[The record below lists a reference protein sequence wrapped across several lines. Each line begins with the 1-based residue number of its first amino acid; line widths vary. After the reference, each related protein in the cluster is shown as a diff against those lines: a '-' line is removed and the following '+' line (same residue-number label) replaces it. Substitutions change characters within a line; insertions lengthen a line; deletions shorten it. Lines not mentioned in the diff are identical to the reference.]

1 MCLLNFTT
9 MLSFRVPANNMTQ
22 AMLLLVPNAMSTEV
36 DLVPVLDMV
45 PLDFLPPSHS
55 PQKRTFCDFCMAKAP
70 NPVRS
75 KTKKQGALRKA
86 AVKKEE
92 INVSCSR

>member
-1 MCLLNFTT
+1 M
-9 MLSFRVPANNMTQ
+9 AQ
-22 AMLLLVPNAMSTEV
+22 AMLVPNALSTEV

-45 PLDFLPPSHS
+45 PLDFLPPSHP
-55 PQKRTFCDFCMAKAP
+55 PQQRTFCDFCMAKAP

-75 KTKKQGALRKA
+75 KTEKQGALRKA

-92 INVSCSR
+92 RNVSF